1 MARSTITV
9 GGVDICSRFGL
20 VLTDESEFS
29 PPEPKAHI
37 VEVPGGGSDIDLTD
51 SLGMVGYSNR
61 EHRIVLATHDVSD
74 FEMKKTEISNMLHGR
89 RLEYQLSF
97 DPGYTY
103 TGRFSV
109 SEYRRYLGYA
119 TVSVDISADPWKS
132 KGIQTYRIDAAGGKM
147 FRFESGRKPVRP
159 TIECSHPVRVTFEG
173 KTTNLPSGTWRLN
186 DVLFTEGWNELYI
199 NSYEV
204 VNTCW
209 YELGEG
215 GDHAMTWDE
224 ASKYRWD
231 ELRALNGQGL
241 MRSKTWE
248 DLANTR
254 WEELAGTRWSDLR
267 YMTPL
272 GETNEVYLTYDWG
285 DL

>member
-1 MARSTITV
+1 MGNSTVIV
-9 GGVDICSRFGL
+9 GGVDICAKF
-20 VLTDESEFS
+20 VLTMTDESIFAPPS
-29 PPEPKAHI
+29 PKRHI
-37 VEVPGGGSDIDLTD
+37 VEVPGGGSDVDLTD
-51 SLGMVGYSNR
+51 ALGIVGYSNR
-61 EHRIVLATHDVSD
+61 PNRLVFVAEDIAG
-74 FEMKKTEISNMLHGR
+74 FERVKTELSNMLNGR

-103 TGRFSV
+103 TGRFAIA
-109 SEYRRYLGYA
+109 EYPRYARYGKIA
-119 TVSVDISADPWKS
+119 IDVPTDPWKS

-215 GDHAMTWDE
+215 GDHAMTWEE

-241 MRSKTWE
+241 MRTKTWE
-248 DLANTR
+248 DMAQARWEDLAETR
-254 WEELAGTRWSDLR
+254 WAELRRSTPLEDSNEVYITYDWSDL
-267 YMTPL
+267 
-272 GETNEVYLTYDWG
+272 
-285 DL
+285 